1 MFAHGPREHCGENS
15 LIMQNQS
22 RIESTNKS
30 PAEEQREKAIAS
42 FSPTRSAH
50 RIGIL
55 MSQTG
60 RFLECIT
67 CRLSF
72 VFPPGSRYETIAKQ
86 FESHLCQSAIAR
98 ASESSQ
104 SPGPELDL
112 QD

>member
-1 MFAHGPREHCGENS
+1 MKK
-15 LIMQNQS
+15 LS
-22 RIESTNKS
+22 RHLVPLARHIVS
-30 PAEEQREKAIAS
+30 
-42 FSPTRSAH
+42 
-50 RIGIL
+50 GYL

-60 RFLECIT
+60 RFLECIA

-86 FESHLCQSAIAR
+86 FESHLCQSATTR

-112 QD
+112 QG